1 MSFYNLTLPNQL
13 NLTIV
18 ITVETAWS
26 IKHRSN
32 LTDNI
37 YIENKVLEHRVLYMS
52 QNAVLRRF
60 HHTHK
65 KKTGSGNQ
73 EAILEYIIYRMMFV
87 KNEIEFLDEGRD

>member
-1 MSFYNLTLPNQL
+1 MERGRMSFYNLTLPNQL

-37 YIENKVLEHRVLYMS
+37 YIENKVLEHRVLYTS

-60 HHTHK
+60 HRTHK
-65 KKTGSGNQ
+65 RQGLGTKKQFWNTSFT
-73 EAILEYIIYRMMFV
+73 E
-87 KNEIEFLDEGRD
+87 